1 MYTLGLKPDQHPYLP
16 SPPVLLSAPDCVAAR
31 PALLATG
38 IEQPNR
44 AGRACCRFNYAA
56 RTSSQREEAKK
67 PTNKQAVEC
76 KRRRFIQARWCAIRY
91 PGLGDGVP
99 CSRERLL
106 KPGYGLQSSETQPDL
121 SRQVAVPAS
130 SPL

>member
-67 PTNKQAVEC
+67 TNQQTGRGA
-76 KRRRFIQARWCAIRY
+76 QTAAIY
-91 PGLGDGVP
+91 PGEMVRNTLPRAGRWVP